1 MSKYTQ
7 MNAVEEIPAAYVAVP
22 TALADFSKATAHRDR
37 VSGTGMTDVV
47 FGQTRR
53 PRGIPL

>member
-1 MSKYTQ
+1 MSKYTL
-7 MNAVEEIPAAYVAVP
+7 MNAVEEIPAAFVAVSTP
-22 TALADFSKATAHRDR
+22 VSALYKATAHRDR
-37 VSGTGMTDVV
+37 TAGTGMTDVV